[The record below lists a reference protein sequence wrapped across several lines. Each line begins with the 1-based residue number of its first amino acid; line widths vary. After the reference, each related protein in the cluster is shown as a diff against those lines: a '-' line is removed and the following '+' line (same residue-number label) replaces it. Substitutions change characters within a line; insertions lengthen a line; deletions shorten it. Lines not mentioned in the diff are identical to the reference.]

1 MVENNE
7 TSIQKGGS
15 VLPSVSTPQG
25 MTFKEFDTTMVH
37 IRTSCFTERELSEL
51 KGYLLSDEGALPSR
65 KAISDLFNLSRD
77 LVQKMAYQVREAKGE
92 WAKAQIQMLE
102 KDAEIEDLKRQLSE
116 LSEEKNTA
124 TVPEDNSFTP
134 QISEMG
140 LDSIDL
146 AKAICYRSKEN
157 GHVLYRNQMQAMMY
171 IVYGKVLARNGARIT
186 KEHPQAWEFGPVFP
200 RVYSKV
206 KETSDDSYRE
216 QSEVLR
222 EQAPEV
228 SELIDE
234 TVSRCS
240 WRGCRELLAQLT
252 SSGSPCEMS
261 RRRNPEKKTAPMED
275 TDIRDWF
282 SGARS

>member
-1 MVENNE
+1 
-7 TSIQKGGS
+7 
-15 VLPSVSTPQG
+15 

-37 IRTSCFTERELSEL
+37 IRTSCFTERELAEL
-51 KGYLLSDEGALPSR
+51 KGFLLNENGAVPSR
-65 KAISDLFNLSRD
+65 KAIGDLFNLSRD

-92 WAKAQIQMLE
+92 WAKAQIQMME
-102 KDAEIEDLKRQLSE
+102 KDAEIEALKAKVAE
-116 LSEEKNTA
+116 LSEKKNA
-124 TVPEDNSFTP
+124 AVAQNRNSFAP

-140 LDSIDL
+140 LDSVDL

-206 KETSDDSYRE
+206 KETSDDAYRE

-222 EQAPEV
+222 EQSPEV

-240 WRGCRELLAQLT
+240 WRGCKELLT
-252 SSGSPCEMS
+252 SLVAYGTPCEMS

-275 TDIRDWF
+275 AEIREWF
-282 SGARS
+282 TSRG

>member
-1 MVENNE
+1 MVEHNE
-7 TSIQKGGS
+7 TGIQKGGTN
-15 VLPSVSTPQG
+15 LPSVSNTQG

-37 IRTSCFTERELSEL
+37 IRTSCFTEKELAEL
-51 KGYLLSDEGALPSR
+51 KGFLLNEGGAIPSR
-65 KAISDLFNLSRD
+65 KAIGDLFNLSRD

-92 WAKAQIQMLE
+92 WAKAQIQMME
-102 KDAEIEDLKRQLSE
+102 KDAEIEELKKQIAE
-116 LSEEKNTA
+116 LSEKKNNETKRI
-124 TVPEDNSFTP
+124 DNSFTP

-140 LDSIDL
+140 LDYVDL

-171 IVYGKVLARNGARIT
+171 IVYGKVLARSGAHIT

-206 KETSDDSYRE
+206 KETSDDAYRE

-222 EQAPEV
+222 EQSPEV
-228 SELIDE
+228 SRLIDE

-240 WRGCRELLAQLT
+240 WRGCKELLASLVANGT
-252 SSGSPCEMS
+252 PCEQS
-261 RRRNPEKKTAPMED
+261 RRRNPEKKTAPLED
-275 TDIRDWF
+275 AEIREWF
-282 SGARS
+282 SSRS